1 MHIFCFT
8 WLTLFFPF
16 LLSFVIFFVTPALLP
31 PEGAPKQ
38 LPGDPWTAELL
49 AAKEAEPLS
58 PTVMAAAAPMA
69 VLGLDVELMWRHVR
83 GKRAE
88 MRVTLRANGIADY
101 GEERALAIHVYTVEV
116 PVALYTIINAE
127 MQRRDAL
134 GAARRRAGRHLGSRW
149 S

>member
-1 MHIFCFT
+1 MTRQC
-8 WLTLFFPF
+8 
-16 LLSFVIFFVTPALLP
+16 SGV
-31 PEGAPKQ
+31 GR
-38 LPGDPWTAELL
+38 
-49 AAKEAEPLS
+49 
-58 PTVMAAAAPMA
+58 AAAAPME